1 MSTTTAIPLES
12 PPTVVDRTRST
23 RTARPDLAKT
33 LQLVLRVSMA
43 GTYIGHGAFGI
54 IGKASWL
61 PYFNLFGFSDSQA
74 WTLMPIVG
82 TMDITLGIL
91 ILLWPTRLSM
101 LHLAF
106 WGVLTAM
113 FRPLTGEGLWEE
125 VFERGGNY
133 AAAMSLLVLSGVGG
147 FSIKG
152 WVGRVSEAPEL
163 TRAKA
168 ITMHWLL
175 RVGTALLLVGHGG
188 YGVWMHK
195 KVWLTYFSQLGL
207 DSKTVADLNLF
218 YVIGWF
224 EIALGLAVLLKPLR
238 PLLVAVC
245 AYKVFTELLRPAAGE
260 PWWEFIERSG
270 SYLCPVGLVLVDTWL
285 RRNPETPALVPAAGS
300 SRVLVVDDDPA
311 VRDLLRLVLDLEGG
325 FTVVGEAVDGRQAIE
340 MARELRPDLVLLD
353 LLMPGMSG
361 DEAIEELARVA
372 PNARLAVLTA
382 LDPDSIS
389 SETIAGVHAVYDKSA
404 DLSDVTQELVAL
416 VGARVPA

>member
-1 MSTTTAIPLES
+1 
-12 PPTVVDRTRST
+12 
-23 RTARPDLAKT
+23 
-33 LQLVLRVSMA
+33 MA

-54 IGKASWL
+54 IGKAQWV
-61 PYFNLFGFSDSQA
+61 PYFNLFGFSDDQA

-82 TMDITLGIL
+82 TMDIVLGIL

-106 WGVLTAM
+106 WGVMTAM

-133 AAAMSLLVLSGVGG
+133 SAAMALLVLSGVGG
-147 FSIKG
+147 WSIKP
-152 WVGRVSEAPEL
+152 WVRRVSEAPVL

-168 ITMHWLL
+168 IPMHWFL

-207 DSKTVADLNLF
+207 DANTVSDLNLY

-224 EIALGLAVLLKPLR
+224 EIALGFAVLFKPLR
-238 PLLVAVC
+238 SLLIAVC

-270 SYLCPVGLVLVDTWL
+270 SYLCPVALVLVDTWL
-285 RRNPETPALVPAAGS
+285 RRNPEPPSLVSTVS
-300 SRVLVVDDDPA
+300 SHVLVLDDDPA
-311 VRDLLRLVLDLEGG
+311 VLDL
-325 FTVVGEAVDGRQAIE
+325 VRLPVEA
-340 MARELRPDLVLLD
+340 
-353 LLMPGMSG
+353 
-361 DEAIEELARVA
+361 
-372 PNARLAVLTA
+372 
-382 LDPDSIS
+382 
-389 SETIAGVHAVYDKSA
+389 
-404 DLSDVTQELVAL
+404 
-416 VGARVPA
+416 